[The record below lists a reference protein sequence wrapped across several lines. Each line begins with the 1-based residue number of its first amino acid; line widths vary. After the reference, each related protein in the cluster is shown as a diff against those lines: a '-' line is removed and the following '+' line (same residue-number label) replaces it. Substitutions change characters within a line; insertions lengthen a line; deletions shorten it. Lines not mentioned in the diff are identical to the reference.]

1 MADFKLQL
9 DQQADQIANLEA
21 ALSTERKTRAKEAAE
36 DRKRLHDL
44 ETRIDETGADGT
56 TTESNTVSDGGSE
69 HSNPGVEPPQTPL
82 EDIIR
87 VPEHLVE
94 GSLTANQRRARFVA
108 KDIAEYTKQ
117 VPAGR
122 ALSSSELRRILA
134 AGSDTK
140 IYTQTVS
147 RVIAFLD
154 KLGEEGVKVRE
165 SQQGERI
172 IVFNEGLVERVQTYR
187 QQASNS
193 VVTGREME
201 S

>member
-1 MADFKLQL
+1 MTSGN
-9 DQQADQIANLEA
+9 QQ
-21 ALSTERKTRAKEAAE
+21 
-36 DRKRLHDL
+36 
-44 ETRIDETGADGT
+44 
-56 TTESNTVSDGGSE
+56 
-69 HSNPGVEPPQTPL
+69 
-82 EDIIR
+82 
-87 VPEHLVE
+87 
-94 GSLTANQRRARFVA
+94 RARFVA

-147 RVIAFLD
+147 RVISFLD
-154 KLGEEGVKVRE
+154 ELGEEGVKIRE
-165 SQQGERI
+165 SRQGERI

-193 VVTGREME
+193 VVTGREVE